1 MMAPLLLLDLDNTL
15 IDRDAAFAA
24 WLRKVAAGAGA
35 PDSAV
40 DGVLAVDEGGY
51 GDREDVAE
59 AMRRLLRLDDD
70 TETLVDRIRHEHV
83 EFIELTGGVRDRL
96 AAIAD
101 RGVHLGVVTNGAVR
115 QQTMK
120 LRHVGLGGLVDRAL
134 ISEGVGIAKP
144 DPEIFRRAV
153 ALRGASPDETWMVG
167 DNAVADIRGAQE
179 AGLRTGW
186 VSLAREWPGG
196 PPPTVQAPS
205 TAEVLDLTGL

>member
-1 MMAPLLLLDLDNTL
+1 MAPLLLLDLDNTL
-15 IDRDAAFAA
+15 IDRDAAFSA
-24 WLRKVAAGAGA
+24 WIRRVATGAGA

-40 DGVLAVDEGGY
+40 DEVLAVDDSGY

-59 AMRRLLRLDDD
+59 AMRRLLGLDDH

-83 EFIELTGGVRDRL
+83 EFVELMAGVLDRL
-96 AAIAD
+96 VAIAD

-115 QQTMK
+115 QQTKK
-120 LRHVGLGGLVDRAL
+120 LRHVGLAGLIDRAL

-153 ALRGASPDETWMVG
+153 ASRGASPDETWMVG
-167 DNAVADIRGAQE
+167 DNATADIRGAQE

-186 VSLAREWPGG
+186 VSLDREWPGG